1 MDGTFE
7 ARLRR
12 MTVQTRTSKGDG
24 REITVSNMVAV
35 VEAKFSYEALDRLYY
50 PSFIAIEREV
60 KGRPSH
66 VIFEV
71 VSINPTHYQQL
82 GMDVSMP
89 TVLRKEYLDT
99 INESWG
105 KSQETWIDLWAIPTW
120 YITKVQD
127 GEVNF
132 ERTRLAPLAGARAFL
147 LSKRAV
153 ERFLCFEKGER
164 IGTMIGFDLPLRIKM
179 ENLVRYHTGM
189 FGFTGVGKSNLTSS
203 LVRMA
208 AKSDEDLTIVIFDV
222 AGEYAVHLVD
232 LLASN
237 GRILTNELIEDA
249 GQFYNSQAIPE
260 SLEDEVGPREIQKA
274 LEGLFKAGVVERLA
288 LQEAGGLDLAWIQT
302 LLEKTVGDANAGGT
316 TEIIALEKLS
326 SDFYTARGLQPATRL
341 SDLDDDAK
349 KALTAL
355 LEEIRTKSH
364 EKSGIRLEAEQILE
378 KLMTEKAERGES
390 GGGLT
395 PEKLAYE
402 LATSKA
408 PRLNILYLPDPLH
421 ARMAASRLI
430 SRLLY
435 LRKRMGTRGRILIVL
450 DEAQEYI
457 PDNPNEKQLTL
468 TSNAQ
473 VEALLR
479 QGRKYRVHC
488 WLATQRVAH
497 LNVSALQQLHSYFV
511 STLPRMYDRMVVA
524 DSFALP
530 YEVLERS
537 AQLESGEWIFVSYKA
552 TKQKGVPVFV
562 RTENNESLVAEYLR
576 SRK

>member
-1 MDGTFE
+1 M
-7 ARLRR
+7 A
-12 MTVQTRTSKGDG
+12 SKSEG
-24 REITVSNMVAV
+24 
-35 VEAKFSYEALDRLYY
+35 
-50 PSFIAIEREV
+50 
-60 KGRPSH
+60 
-66 VIFEV
+66 
-71 VSINPTHYQQL
+71 
-82 GMDVSMP
+82 
-89 TVLRKEYLDT
+89 
-99 INESWG
+99 
-105 KSQETWIDLWAIPTW
+105 
-120 YITKVQD
+120 
-127 GEVNF
+127 
-132 ERTRLAPLAGARAFL
+132 
-147 LSKRAV
+147 
-153 ERFLCFEKGER
+153 
-164 IGTMIGFDLPLRIKM
+164 
-179 ENLVRYHTGM
+179 
-189 FGFTGVGKSNLTSS
+189 
-203 LVRMA
+203 
-208 AKSDEDLTIVIFDV
+208 DLTIVIFDV

-232 LLASN
+232 LLASG

-274 LEGLFKAGVVERLA
+274 LEGLYKAGVVERLA

-302 LLEKTVGDANAGGT
+302 LLEKTVGDAKAGGT
-316 TEIIALEKLS
+316 TAIIALEKLS

-349 KALTAL
+349 KALTSL
-355 LEEIRTKSH
+355 LEEIRVKSH

-378 KLMTEKAERGES
+378 KIMTEKAERGTKE
-390 GGGLT
+390 GGLT

-435 LRKRMGTRGRILIVL
+435 LRKRLGNRGRILIVL

-457 PDNPNEKQLTL
+457 PDNPNDKQMTM
-468 TSNAQ
+468 TSNIQ